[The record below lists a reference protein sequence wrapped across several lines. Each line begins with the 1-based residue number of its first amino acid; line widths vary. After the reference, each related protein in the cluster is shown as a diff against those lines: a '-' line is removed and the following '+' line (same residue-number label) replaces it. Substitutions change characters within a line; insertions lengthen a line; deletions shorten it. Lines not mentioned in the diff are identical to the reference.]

1 VKYAPG
7 SKSLNG
13 AVSIRPSIAA
23 AFDASFGTG
32 EQVVAPPDRDTTQRS
47 LGNPVADR
55 GPARRCGF
63 PTRLEER
70 DDDFA
75 LLYPY
80 QVNIGG

>member
-1 VKYAPG
+1 MPSG
-7 SKSLNG
+7 SRSLNG
-13 AVSIRPSIAA
+13 AVSITQPIAA
-23 AFDASFGTG
+23 AFDARFGTD

-55 GPARRCGF
+55 GPARRRGL

-70 DDDFA
+70 DADFA